1 MNGVAKKIMKR
12 MSARSSGKWVSTPK
26 DFVDLGSRVAVDQA
40 LTRLVKSGHL
50 RRVGH
55 GLYDRPRFSSF
66 LNRPAPADIDVAV
79 AALARRDGVR
89 IMPDGQLYANQLG
102 ITNAVP
108 AKACYITDGPSRAFE
123 IDGRTVHFKHV
134 SPRVMKWTG
143 RPSAP
148 VVQAL
153 RWLGPDAAA
162 DKQVVTILNR
172 NLPEDVKLDLLRNS
186 RDLPGWAQPIARS
199 ITHDLADIR

>member
-1 MNGVAKKIMKR
+1 MKGIANKIMRR
-12 MSARSSGKWVSTPK
+12 MSAHSSGKWVGTPK
-26 DFVDLGSRVAVDQA
+26 DFVDLGSREAVDQA
-40 LTRLVKSGHL
+40 LSRLVKSGHL

-55 GLYDRPRFSSF
+55 GLYDRPRFCSL

-89 IMPDGQLYANQLG
+89 IMPDGLVSANQLG

-108 AKACYITDGPSRAFE
+108 AKESYITDGPSRVLE
-123 IDGRTVHFKHV
+123 IDGRTIYFKHA
-134 SPRVMKWTG
+134 SPRVMKWAG

-162 DKQVVTILNR
+162 DKQVLTILNR
-172 NLPEDVKLDLLRNS
+172 NLPKDVKLDLIKNS
-186 RDLPGWAQPIARS
+186 RDLPGWALPIARS
-199 ITHDLADIR
+199 ITHNLVNV

>member
-1 MNGVAKKIMKR
+1 LKGIAKKIMKR
-12 MSARSSGKWVSTPK
+12 MSAHSSGKWVSTPK
-26 DFVDLGSRVAVDQA
+26 DFVDLGSREAVDQA
-40 LTRLVKSGHL
+40 LTRLVKAGHL

-55 GLYDRPRFSSF
+55 GLYDRPRFSSL
-66 LNRPAPADIDVAV
+66 LNRPAPADIEVAV

-89 IMPDGQLYANQLG
+89 IMPDGLLSANQLG

-108 AKACYITDGPSRAFE
+108 AKACYVTDGPTRALE
-123 IDGRTVHFKHV
+123 IDGRTIHFKHV

-172 NLPEDVKLDLLRNS
+172 NLPEDVKLDLLQNS
-186 RDLPGWAQPIARS
+186 RDLPGWALPIARS
-199 ITHDLADIR
+199 ITHNLTDV

>member
-1 MNGVAKKIMKR
+1 MNGIANKIMRR
-12 MSARSSGKWVSTPK
+12 MSAHSSGKWVSTPK
-26 DFVDLGSRVAVDQA
+26 DFVDLGSREAIDQA
-40 LTRLVKSGHL
+40 LSRLAKSGYL
-50 RRVGH
+50 RRIGH
-55 GLYDRPRFSSF
+55 GLYDRPRFSSL

-89 IMPDGQLYANQLG
+89 IMPDGMLSANQLG

-108 AKACYITDGPSRAFE
+108 AKASYITDGSSRVLRV
-123 IDGRTVHFKHV
+123 DGRTIHFRHA
-134 SPRVMKWTG
+134 SPRVMKWSG

-162 DKQVVTILNR
+162 DKHVTTILKR
-172 NLPEDVKLDLLRNS
+172 NLPDDVKFDLLKNS
-186 RDLPGWAQPIARS
+186 RDLPGWALPIARS
-199 ITHDLADIR
+199 ITHNLADV

>member
-1 MNGVAKKIMKR
+1 MNGIAKKIMKR
-12 MSARSSGKWVSTPK
+12 MSAHSSGKWVSTPK
-26 DFVDLGSRVAVDQA
+26 DFVDLGSRESVDQA
-40 LTRLVKSGHL
+40 LSRLVKSEHL
-50 RRVGH
+50 RRVGR
-55 GLYDRPRFSSF
+55 GLYDRPRFSSV

-89 IMPDGQLYANQLG
+89 IMPDGLQSANQLG

-108 AKACYITDGPSRAFE
+108 AKASYITDGHSRVLE
-123 IDGRTVHFKHV
+123 IDGRTIGFRHA
-134 SPRVMKWTG
+134 SPRVMKWAG

-162 DKQVVTILNR
+162 DKQVTTILNR
-172 NLPEDVKLDLLRNS
+172 NLPDDVKFDLLKNS
-186 RDLPGWAQPIARS
+186 RDLPGWALPIARS
-199 ITHDLADIR
+199 ITHNLADV

>member
-1 MNGVAKKIMKR
+1 MKGIAKKIMKR
-12 MSARSSGKWVSTPK
+12 MSVHSSGKWVSTPK
-26 DFVDLGSRVAVDQA
+26 DFVDLGSREAVDQA
-40 LTRLVKSGHL
+40 LTRLVKVGHL

-55 GLYDRPRFSSF
+55 GLYDRPRFSSL
-66 LNRPAPADIDVAV
+66 LNRPAPADIEVAV

-89 IMPDGQLYANQLG
+89 IMPDGLLSANQLG

-108 AKACYITDGPSRAFE
+108 AKACYITDGPTRALE
-123 IDGRTVHFKHV
+123 IDGRTIHFKHV

-148 VVQAL
+148 VVRAL

-172 NLPEDVKLDLLRNS
+172 NLPEDVKLDLLQNS
-186 RDLPGWAQPIARS
+186 RDLPGWALPIARS
-199 ITHDLADIR
+199 ITLNLTDV

>member
-1 MNGVAKKIMKR
+1 MKR
-12 MSARSSGKWVSTPK
+12 MSAHSSGKWVSTPK
-26 DFVDLGSRVAVDQA
+26 DFVDLGSREAVDQA
-40 LTRLVKSGHL
+40 LTRLVKAGHL

-55 GLYDRPRFSSF
+55 GLYDRPRFSSL
-66 LNRPAPADIDVAV
+66 LNRPAPADIEVAV

-89 IMPDGQLYANQLG
+89 IMPDGLLSANQLG

-108 AKACYITDGPSRAFE
+108 AKACYITDGPTRALE
-123 IDGRTVHFKHV
+123 IDGRTIHFKHV

-172 NLPEDVKLDLLRNS
+172 NLPEDVKLDLLQNS
-186 RDLPGWAQPIARS
+186 RDLPGWALPIARS
-199 ITHDLADIR
+199 ITHNLTDV

>member
-1 MNGVAKKIMKR
+1 MKGIAKKIMKR
-12 MSARSSGKWVSTPK
+12 MSAYSSGKWIVTPK
-26 DFVDLGSRVAVDQA
+26 DFVDLGSRESVDQA
-40 LTRLVKSGHL
+40 LSRLVKSGHL
-50 RRVGH
+50 RRVGR
-55 GLYDRPRFSSF
+55 GLYDRPRFSSL

-89 IMPDGQLYANQLG
+89 IMPDGLQYANQLG

-108 AKACYITDGPSRAFE
+108 AKASYITDGPSRVLE
-123 IDGRTVHFKHV
+123 IDGRTIQFKHA
-134 SPRVMKWTG
+134 SPRVMKWSG

-162 DKQVVTILNR
+162 DKQVTSILNR
-172 NLPEDVKLDLLRNS
+172 NLPDEVKMDLLKNS
-186 RDLPGWAQPIARS
+186 RDLPGWALPIARS
-199 ITHDLADIR
+199 ITHNLADV

>member
-1 MNGVAKKIMKR
+1 MKGIAKKIMKR
-12 MSARSSGKWVSTPK
+12 MSAHSSGKWVSTPK
-26 DFVDLGSRVAVDQA
+26 DFVDLGSREAVDQA
-40 LTRLVKSGHL
+40 LTRLVKAGHL
-50 RRVGH
+50 RHVGH
-55 GLYDRPRFSSF
+55 GLYDRPRFSSL

-89 IMPDGQLYANQLG
+89 IMPDGLLSANQLG

-108 AKACYITDGPSRAFE
+108 AKACYITDGLSRVLE
-123 IDGRTVHFKHV
+123 IDGRTIHFKHV

-172 NLPEDVKLDLLRNS
+172 NLPEDVKLDLLQNS
-186 RDLPGWAQPIARS
+186 RDLPGWALPIARS
-199 ITHDLADIR
+199 ITHNLADV

>member
-1 MNGVAKKIMKR
+1 
-12 MSARSSGKWVSTPK
+12 MSAHSSGKWVSTPK
-26 DFVDLGSRVAVDQA
+26 DFVDLGSREAVDQA
-40 LTRLVKSGHL
+40 LTRLVKAGHL

-55 GLYDRPRFSSF
+55 GLYDRPRFSSL
-66 LNRPAPADIDVAV
+66 LNRPAPADIEVAV

-89 IMPDGQLYANQLG
+89 IMPDGLLSANQLG

-108 AKACYITDGPSRAFE
+108 AKACYVTDGPTRALE
-123 IDGRTVHFKHV
+123 IDGRTIHFKHV

-172 NLPEDVKLDLLRNS
+172 NLPEDVKLDLLQNS
-186 RDLPGWAQPIARS
+186 RDLPGWALPIARS
-199 ITHDLADIR
+199 ITHNLTDV

>member
-1 MNGVAKKIMKR
+1 MKGIAKKIMKR
-12 MSARSSGKWVSTPK
+12 MAAHSSGKWVVTPK
-26 DFVDLGSRVAVDQA
+26 DFVDLGSRESVDQA
-40 LTRLVKSGHL
+40 LSRLVKSGHL
-50 RRVGH
+50 RRVGR
-55 GLYDRPRFSSF
+55 GLYDKPRFSSV

-89 IMPDGQLYANQLG
+89 IMPDGLHSANQLG

-108 AKACYITDGPSRAFE
+108 AKASYITDGHSRVLE
-123 IDGRTVHFKHV
+123 IDGRTIGFRHA

-162 DKQVVTILNR
+162 DKKVLTILNR
-172 NLPEDVKLDLLRNS
+172 NLPEDVKLDLIKNS
-186 RDLPGWAQPIARS
+186 RDLPGWALPIARS
-199 ITHDLADIR
+199 ITHNPVNV

>member
-1 MNGVAKKIMKR
+1 MKGIAKKIMKR
-12 MSARSSGKWVSTPK
+12 MSAHSSGKWVGTPK
-26 DFVDLGSRVAVDQA
+26 DFVDLGSREAVDQA
-40 LTRLVKSGHL
+40 LTRLVKAGHL

-55 GLYDRPRFSSF
+55 GLYDRPRISGL

-89 IMPDGQLYANQLG
+89 IMPDGLLSANQLG
-102 ITNAVP
+102 ITNAVTS
-108 AKACYITDGPSRAFE
+108 KACYVTDGPSRALE
-123 IDGRTVHFKHV
+123 IDGRTIHFKHV

-162 DKQVVTILNR
+162 DRQVVTILSR
-172 NLPEDVKLDLLRNS
+172 NLPENVKLDLLQNS
-186 RDLPGWAQPIARS
+186 RDLPGWALPIVRS
-199 ITHDLADIR
+199 ITHNLADV